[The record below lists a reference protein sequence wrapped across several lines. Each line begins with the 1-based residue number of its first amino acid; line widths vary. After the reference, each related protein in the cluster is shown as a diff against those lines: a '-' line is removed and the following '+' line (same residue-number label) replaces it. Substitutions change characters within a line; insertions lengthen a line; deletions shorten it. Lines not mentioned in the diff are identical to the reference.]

1 MKAKEWNMRDFAS
14 IEELQVL
21 SNLEVLN
28 SVFITDNLT
37 VNERFKKL
45 CNIAIIQ
52 FEAFWKLSSM
62 NKLKEIEAIE
72 NIKKIWKSWL

>member
-1 MKAKEWNMRDFAS
+1 MRDFAS

-52 FEAFWKLSSM
+52 FEAF
-62 NKLKEIEAIE
+62 
-72 NIKKIWKSWL
+72 